1 MASRKKDAGSAQA
14 EGWDSIHL
22 PRKPWSLTKRVS
34 FLSLFL
40 CQGAL
45 PRVGLE
51 RAEAEGGRD
60 KKVVGA
66 LKQCWRA
73 QANKRQEKK
82 AS

>member
-1 MASRKKDAGSAQA
+1 MVSRKKDAGSAQA

-45 PRVGLE
+45 QRVGLE
-51 RAEAEGGRD
+51 RAEAEGGRE
-60 KKVVGA
+60 KVVGA

-82 AS
+82 TS